1 MDWKRGGKKLGENYN
16 KRGLILFDLT
26 VEPNVYRFKS
36 KLDLFLIWPNQ
47 IKPY

>member
-26 VEPNVYRFKS
+26 VEPNTCIAFKTF
-36 KLDLFLIWPNQ
+36 DLFLIWPNQ

>member
-26 VEPNVYRFKS
+26 VEPNVYRFQNLTYS
-36 KLDLFLIWPNQ
+36 
-47 IKPY
+47 